1 MDENSC
7 DSGDLMSLQSLVFK
21 NGHLIDSFCS
31 GIDYC
36 FRAKSSESDACVE
49 NIKDWRGS
57 DIEILQNGIPIG
69 EFPSGFTDL
78 EICVAISL
86 VDIDRD
92 IFELRPIGSNGVCIT
107 GSGLDW
113 HINVRTLI

>member
-1 MDENSC
+1 
-7 DSGDLMSLQSLVFK
+7 MSTQSLVFK
-21 NGHLIDSFCS
+21 NGHVIDSFCS

-36 FRAKSSESDACVE
+36 FRAKSSESDACIE

-69 EFPSGFTDL
+69 EFPSGFTDF
-78 EICVAISL
+78 EVCVAISL